1 MGGDRNASTAA
12 AASQPESLTKL
23 FDKAEAEFPPRFR
36 EHGWYLTVIASL
48 IGSGQ
53 QQLAG
58 RLYEHL
64 IAQPQYETP
73 AARQALIRR
82 LREAMVKCIIIN
94 GIPVVIEAVTSIS
107 DVERPEDRDYSCTRE
122 DWQIGP
128 ETSERAANVLKVLYK
143 SEKGGHVKTLQSHR
157 DIPWISVNVSYGLFL
172 SDHRIL
178 SMQETEL
185 VVLPAIM
192 TQNLRGPTYWHLR
205 ACLRVGMEPEEVE
218 AVHKAIESVAAYG
231 GKTLDVQRV
240 QDVTD
245 A

>member
-1 MGGDRNASTAA
+1 MDHRDSSTAA
-12 AASQPESLTKL
+12 SSSKTGSLSRL
-23 FDKAEAEFPPRFR
+23 FEKAEADFPSRLR

-58 RLYEHL
+58 QLYEHL
-64 IAQPQYETP
+64 VAQPRYQTSSD
-73 AARQALIRR
+73 RQALVRR

-107 DVERPEDRDYSCTRE
+107 EVEKPEDQDFSCSRE
-122 DWQIGP
+122 GWQIGP
-128 ETSERAANVLKVLYK
+128 ETSERAAKTLEVLYK

-205 ACLRVGMEPEEVE
+205 ACLRVGMEPDEVE
-218 AVHKAIESVAAYG
+218 AIHRIIEAIAAYG

>member
-1 MGGDRNASTAA
+1 MVPDRRTK
-12 AASQPESLTKL
+12 PFPLRLTL
-23 FDKAEAEFPPRFR
+23 
-36 EHGWYLTVIASL
+36 HIHQIASL

-53 QQLAG
+53 QKVAG
-58 RLYEHL
+58 SLYTHL
-64 IAQPQYETP
+64 IAQSQYQTP
-73 AARQALIRR
+73 AERQTLVRR

-94 GIPVVIEAVTSIS
+94 GIPVVIEAVTSVS
-107 DVERPEDRDYSCTRE
+107 DVERPEDRDLSCSRE
-122 DWQIGP
+122 DWQIGS
-128 ETSERAANVLKVLYK
+128 ETSERAAAVLKVLYK
-143 SEKGGHVKTLQSHR
+143 SEKGGHVKTLQAHK

-192 TQNLRGPTYWHLR
+192 TQNLQGPTYWHLR
-205 ACLRVGMEPEEVE
+205 ACLRVGMEPDEVE
-218 AVHKAIESVAAYG
+218 AVHKVIELVAAYG

-240 QDVTD
+240 KDVTD

>member
-1 MGGDRNASTAA
+1 MTTADSD
-12 AASQPESLTKL
+12 SQQGLLTQL
-23 FDKAEAEFPPRFR
+23 FEKAEAEFPPRFR

-53 QQLAG
+53 QKLVG

-64 IAQPQYETP
+64 VAQPQYQTS
-73 AARQALIRR
+73 AARQALVRR
-82 LREAMVKCIIIN
+82 MREAMVKCIIIN
-94 GIPVVIEAVTSIS
+94 GIPSVIEAVTSVA
-107 DVERPEDRDYSCTRE
+107 DVEKPEDCDYSCSRE
-122 DWQIGP
+122 DWQVGP

-157 DIPWISVNVSYGLFL
+157 DIPWISVNISYGLFL

-178 SMQETEL
+178 NIQETEL

-192 TQNLRGPTYWHLR
+192 AQNLRAPTYWHLR
-205 ACLRVGMEPEEVE
+205 ACLRVGIEAEEVE
-218 AVHKAIESVAAYG
+218 AVQKIIEAIAAHG
-231 GKTLDVQRV
+231 GRTLDVQRV
-240 QDVTD
+240 RDVTD